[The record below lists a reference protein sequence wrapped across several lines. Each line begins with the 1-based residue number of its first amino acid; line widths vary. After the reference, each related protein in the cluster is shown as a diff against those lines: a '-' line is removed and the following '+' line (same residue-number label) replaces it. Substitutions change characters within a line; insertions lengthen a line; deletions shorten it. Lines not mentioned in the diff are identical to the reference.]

1 MGLSNQAHS
10 ELRRLGERV
19 KKVLTAIM
27 RAMPA
32 QAQTI
37 GGFARHIGCHRSTSQ
52 RLFNAY
58 KAKSGEQVLYYL
70 PGQQAMHALG
80 EQLAGH
86 IPQDLITQWCQVSQR
101 FATTMPQYAR
111 SHAQL
116 KRLLECP
123 EEDKVKVQDVNLSG
137 QDKRAQ
143 LYYAAKSLLG
153 MSMDEIFCA
162 YVLTRERGREGFLQ
176 EVAMI
181 SKSQIKRETG
191 AAPFVQ
197 FYTHPHSDDFTAPL
211 NINANSRV
219 DAKRFSIGIVEELS
233 SPGLYDAFASYSP
246 GNSGLV
252 FDPVAGHE
260 HFDATFIFNNP
271 DELVDPLSH
280 TSQCSSTSISIKN
293 PAKKLRLLVLIE
305 QQLDR
310 HSCVNV
316 GCYHGNQKVEEG
328 KLSVEDMWT
337 ERLPEFPE
345 LRLID
350 LKAGVQALQWD
361 KVQQQKLDYLFCY
374 ADLDPANYRCYLMEV
389 DYPIWSST
397 YRIYF
402 EHQ

>member
-27 RAMPA
+27 RALPP

-52 RLFNAY
+52 RLFNAN
-58 KAKSGEQVLYYL
+58 KAKSGEQVLYHL
-70 PGQQAMHALG
+70 PGLQALNALG
-80 EQLAGH
+80 SQLQGH
-86 IPQDLITQWCQVSQR
+86 IPDNLVVQWCQVSQR
-101 FATTMPQYAR
+101 FAATMPQYAR
-111 SHAQL
+111 SHAEL
-116 KRLLECP
+116 KRLLAGDQENKANTP
-123 EEDKVKVQDVNLSG
+123 GGNVSG

-162 YVLTRERGREGFLQ
+162 YVLTRGRGREGFLQ

-181 SKSQIKRETG
+181 SKSQVMRETG

-197 FYTHPHSDDFTAPL
+197 FYTHPHSDDFIAPL
-211 NINANSRV
+211 DINVHSRV
-219 DAKRFSIGIVEELS
+219 DAKRFSIGIAQELS
-233 SPGLYDAFASYSP
+233 TPGLLNAFASYSP

-252 FDPVAGHE
+252 FDPIPGHE

-280 TSQCSSTSISIKN
+280 ASKCSSTSISIKN

-305 QQLDR
+305 KQLDR

-350 LKAGVQALQWD
+350 LAAGAQALHGD
-361 KVQQQKLDYLFCY
+361 ATQQQKLDYLFRY
-374 ADLDPANYRCYLMEV
+374 AALDPTNYSCYLMEV
-389 DYPIWSST
+389 DYPIWSTT

>member
-27 RAMPA
+27 RALPP

-52 RLFNAY
+52 RLFNAN
-58 KAKSGEQVLYYL
+58 KAKSGEQVLYHL
-70 PGQQAMHALG
+70 PGLQALNALG
-80 EQLAGH
+80 NQLQDH
-86 IPQDLITQWCQVSQR
+86 IPDNLVAQWCQVSQR
-101 FATTMPQYAR
+101 FAATMPQYAR
-111 SHAQL
+111 SHAEL
-116 KRLLECP
+116 KRLLAGD
-123 EEDKVKVQDVNLSG
+123 EENKVKTPDDNMSG

-162 YVLTRERGREGFLQ
+162 YVLTRGRGREGFLQ

-181 SKSQIKRETG
+181 SKSQVTREIG

-197 FYTHPHSDDFTAPL
+197 FYTHPHSDDFIAPL
-211 NINANSRV
+211 DIDAHSRL
-219 DAKRFSIGIVEELS
+219 DSKRFSIGIAQELS
-233 SPGLYDAFASYSP
+233 TPGLLTAFASYSP

-252 FDPVAGHE
+252 FDPIPGYE
-260 HFDATFIFNNP
+260 RFDATFIFNNP

-280 TSQCSSTSISIKN
+280 ASKCSSTSISIKN

-305 QQLDR
+305 KQLDR

-350 LKAGVQALQWD
+350 LAAGAQALHGD
-361 KVQQQKLDYLFCY
+361 TTQQKKLDYLFRY
-374 ADLDPANYRCYLMEV
+374 AELDPANYRCYLMEV
-389 DYPIWSST
+389 DYPIWSTT

>member
-1 MGLSNQAHS
+1 MGLSHQAHS

-27 RAMPA
+27 RAVPA

-37 GGFARHIGCHRSTSQ
+37 GGVARHIGCHRSTSQ

-58 KAKSGEQVLYYL
+58 KAKSGEQVLYHL
-70 PGQQAMHALG
+70 PGQQALSVLG
-80 EQLAGH
+80 EQLTGH
-86 IPQDLITQWCQVSQR
+86 IPCDLIVQWRQVSER
-101 FATTMPQYAR
+101 FSATIPQYAR
-111 SHAQL
+111 SHAEL
-116 KRLLECP
+116 KRLLDNRQ
-123 EEDKVKVQDVNLSG
+123 EDKVKARDVNLSG

-153 MSMDEIFCA
+153 MSMEEIFCA
-162 YVLTRERGREGFLQ
+162 YVLTRGKGRDGFLQ

-197 FYTHPHSDDFTAPL
+197 FYTHPHNDDFIAPL
-211 NINANSRV
+211 NIDANCRV
-219 DAKRFSIGIVEELS
+219 ESKRFSIGIAQELS
-233 SPGLYDAFASYSP
+233 TPGLHQAFASYSP

-252 FDPVAGHE
+252 FDPITNYDR
-260 HFDATFIFNNP
+260 FDATFIFNNP

-280 TSQCSSTSISIKN
+280 DSQCSSTSISIKN

-305 QQLDR
+305 KQLDR

-316 GCYHGNQKVEEG
+316 GCYHSNQKVEEG
-328 KLSVEDMWT
+328 KLSLEDMWT

-350 LKAGVQALQWD
+350 LNAGAQALHWD
-361 KVQQQKLDYLFCY
+361 TVQQQKLDYLFRY
-374 ADLDPANYRCYLMEV
+374 ASLDPANYRCYLMEV